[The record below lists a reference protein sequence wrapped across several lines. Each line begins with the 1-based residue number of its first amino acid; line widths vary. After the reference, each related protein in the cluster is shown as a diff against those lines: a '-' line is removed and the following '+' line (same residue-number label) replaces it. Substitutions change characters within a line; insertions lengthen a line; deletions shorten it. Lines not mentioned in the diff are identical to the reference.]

1 MLYDLI
7 RPEERMLINSAKK
20 KGIKLIL
27 HKSEDFFC
35 DALELFDNQ
44 EFQNVVLQRSISYFR
59 SLHLTALL
67 ENRGITVINSSNIAS
82 MCGNKLM
89 ATLVLAK
96 EKIATPKTYIA
107 FNVDSA
113 LKLLSR
119 IGYPAII
126 KPIIGSWGRLVA
138 PLKDPESARAILE
151 DRANMF
157 PMYQIYYIQEMI
169 QRLPR
174 DIRCFVIGDKV
185 VAAIYRYSMPD
196 EWRTN
201 TARGGKVENCKINLE
216 LEDLSL
222 KTAKVFGEGIF
233 GIDLMES
240 PDGLLVNEINYTTEF
255 RNSVPATGVD
265 IPGLILDYAVG
276 RMKN

>member
-1 MLYDLI
+1 MLYDYI
-7 RPEERMLINSAKK
+7 RPEERMLIDSSRK

-35 DALELFDNQ
+35 DASELFDKQ

-59 SLHLTALL
+59 SLHSTALL
-67 ENRGITVINSSNIAS
+67 ENRGITVINSSDIAS

-89 ATLVLAK
+89 TTLALAR

-113 LKLLSR
+113 LKLLST

-138 PLKDPESARAILE
+138 PLKDSESARAILE
-151 DRANMF
+151 DRVNMF
-157 PMYQIYYIQEMI
+157 PMYQVYYIQEMV
-169 QRLPR
+169 QRPPR
-174 DIRCFVIGDKV
+174 DIRCFVIGNEV
-185 VAAIYRYSMPD
+185 VAAIYRYSVPD

-201 TARGGKVENCKINLE
+201 TARGGKVENCEITSE

-222 KTAKVFGEGIF
+222 KTAKVFGDGIF

-240 PDGLLVNEINYTTEF
+240 PNGLLVNEINYTTEF

-265 IPGLILDYAVG
+265 IPGLILDYTLG

>member
-1 MLYDLI
+1 MLYDYI
-7 RPEERMLINSAKK
+7 RPEERMLIDSSRRKE
-20 KGIKLIL
+20 IKLIL
-27 HKSEDFFC
+27 HKSEDFFY
-35 DALELFDNQ
+35 DALELFDRQ

-67 ENRGITVINSSNIAS
+67 ENRGITVINSSDIAS
-82 MCGNKLM
+82 MCGNKLIT
-89 ATLVLAK
+89 TLVLAR

-157 PMYQIYYIQEMI
+157 PMYQVYYIQEMV
-169 QRLPR
+169 QRPPR
-174 DIRCFVIGDKV
+174 DIRCFVIGNEV
-185 VAAIYRYSMPD
+185 VAAIYRYSVPD

-201 TARGGKVENCKINLE
+201 TARGGKVENCEITSE

-222 KTAKVFGEGIF
+222 RTAKAFGDGIF
-233 GIDLMES
+233 GVDLMES

-255 RNSVPATGVD
+255 RNSVSATGVD
-265 IPGLILDYAVG
+265 IPGLILDYALG

>member
-1 MLYDLI
+1 MLYDYI
-7 RPEERMLINSAKK
+7 RPDERMLIDSSRR
-20 KGIKLIL
+20 KGINLIL

-35 DALELFDNQ
+35 NALELFDKQ

-59 SLHLTALL
+59 SFHLTALL

-89 ATLVLAK
+89 ATLVLAR
-96 EKIATPKTYIA
+96 EKIAAPKTYIA

-151 DRANMF
+151 DRSNMF
-157 PMYQIYYIQEMI
+157 PMYQVYYIQEMVK
-169 QRLPR
+169 RPPR
-174 DIRCFVIGDKV
+174 DIRCFVIGNEV
-185 VAAIYRYSMPD
+185 VAAIYRYSVPD

-201 TARGGKVENCKINLE
+201 TARGGKVENCEITSE

-222 KTAKVFGEGIF
+222 KTAKAFGDGVFGV
-233 GIDLMES
+233 DLMES

-255 RNSVPATGVD
+255 RNSVPATGID
-265 IPGLILDYAVG
+265 IPGLILDYALRRV
-276 RMKN
+276 KN